1 MATLE
6 VSMKVLTFL
15 AVFAISA
22 CAETKTFTLKQALER
37 ALEQNP
43 DVLLARLDQ
52 QKARDQI
59 LIAKDPF
66 YPKVYGGG
74 GYAWTNGYPVSID
87 GNPPSVFQART
98 DMSLFDRSQNYKVA
112 EAKEGL
118 RGSAFDVTR
127 QQEDAAYRV
136 ASLYLDAEQA
146 AHSFDA
152 AQQQI
157 DSLAKVKALMDERV
171 AAGRELPITSKK
183 ADLNLKKAK
192 HTADVLHQ
200 DLIIAETTLAQVLGL
215 APDDRVRAAQEE
227 RAAIALPVSED
238 ASIEEALEHSPVLRR
253 LESNMQMKTLEIKGY
268 HAARLPKVNL
278 VAQDDVFAKYNYTA
292 QLNYKFRYN
301 NPELGA
307 SVTIPLLIGK
317 TARAYSM
324 QAEADVAKLRIE
336 VSRTRS
342 RITADLRR
350 AYEEVKSSDSAR
362 ELAHD
367 DLLLTREEL
376 DVDLAQAE
384 EGRLPLATIE
394 SLRAVENDKFLA
406 YYVSRQTAERA
417 RLNVLRL
424 TGTLVAALK

>member
-1 MATLE
+1 MR
-6 VSMKVLTFL
+6 FL
-15 AVFAISA
+15 GMVIFAA
-22 CAETKTFTLKQALER
+22 LAAAETRTLTLKQALEL

-43 DVLLARLDQ
+43 DVLLSRLDQ

-87 GNPPSVFQART
+87 GNPPSVFQAHT
-98 DMSLFDRSQNYKVA
+98 DMTLFDRQQSYKVA

-118 RGSAFDVTR
+118 RGSAIDVTLK
-127 QQEDAAYRV
+127 QEDAAYRV
-136 ASLYLDAEQA
+136 ALLFFDAEQA

-152 AQQQI
+152 ASKQI
-157 DSLAKVKALMDERV
+157 DSLAKVKELMDARV
-171 AAGRELPITSKK
+171 SEGKELPTESKR
-183 ADLNLKKAK
+183 ANVNLARAR

-200 DLIIAETTLAQVLGL
+200 NLINAEMSLAQVLGM
-215 APDDRVRAAQEE
+215 APDDRVRAADEE

-238 ASIEEALEHSPVLRR
+238 ASIEEALEHSPELRK
-253 LESNMQMKTLEIKGY
+253 LESNMQMKTLEIQGY

-278 VAQDDVFAKYNYTA
+278 VAQDDVFAKYNYST
-292 QLNYKFRYN
+292 QLNYTFRYN

-317 TARAYSM
+317 TARAYSL

-336 VSRTRS
+336 VGRTRS

-350 AYEEVKSSDSAR
+350 AYLEVKSAQSSE
-362 ELAHD
+362 ELAQGELDLVRD
-367 DLLLTREEL
+367 DLN
-376 DVDLAQAE
+376 VALAQYG
-384 EGRLPLATIE
+384 EGRVPLSSVET
-394 SLRAVENDKFLA
+394 LRAQENEKFLTF
-406 YYVSRQTAERA
+406 YVSRQTVERA

-424 TGTLVAALK
+424 TGSLVAALK

>member
-1 MATLE
+1 MRFLFLF
-6 VSMKVLTFL
+6 VLAGL
-15 AVFAISA
+15 AS
-22 CAETKTFTLKQALER
+22 AETVTLTLRQALDR

-87 GNPPSVFQART
+87 GNPPSIFQAHT
-98 DMSLFDRSQNYKVA
+98 DMSLFDRAQSYKVA

-127 QQEDAAYRV
+127 QQEEAAYRV

-157 DSLAKVKALMDERV
+157 ESLTKVKALIDARV
-171 AAGRELPITSKK
+171 AEGRELSIASMR

-200 DLIIAETTLAQVLGL
+200 NLIIAETSLAQVLGM
-215 APDDRVRAAQEE
+215 APDDRARAAGEE

-238 ASIEEALEHSPVLRR
+238 ASIEEALEHSPELRR

-268 HAARLPKVNL
+268 HAARLPKVNV
-278 VAQDDVFAKYNYTA
+278 VAQDNVFAKYNYTSA
-292 QLNYKFRYN
+292 IEGTFRTN

-317 TARAYSM
+317 TARAYSS
-324 QAEADVAKLRIE
+324 QAEAEVAKMRIE
-336 VSRTRS
+336 VGRTRS

-350 AYEEVKSSDSAR
+350 AYQEVKSAESSRQLAR
-362 ELAHD
+362 D
-367 DLLLTREEL
+367 DLDLTREQL
-376 DVDLAQAE
+376 SMDLAQYE
-384 EGRLPLATIE
+384 EGKLLLAQVET
-394 SLRAVENDKFLA
+394 LRATENEKFLV
-406 YYVSRQTAERA
+406 YYASRQTVERA

-424 TGTLVAALK
+424 SGTLLAALK

>member
-1 MATLE
+1 
-6 VSMKVLTFL
+6 MKFL
-15 AVFAISA
+15 ALFVILAIPA
-22 CAETKTFTLKQALER
+22 TADTQTMTLKQALDR

-52 QKARDQI
+52 QKARYQI

-87 GNPPSVFQART
+87 GNPPSIFDART
-98 DMSLFDRSQNYKVA
+98 DMTLLDRSQTYKVA

-118 RGSAFDVTR
+118 RGSAFDVAM
-127 QQEDAAYRV
+127 QQEAAAYRV
-136 ASLYLDAEQA
+136 ASLFLDAEQA

-152 AQQQI
+152 AQKQI
-157 DSLAKVKALMDERV
+157 DSLTKVKQLMDARV
-171 AAGRELPITSKK
+171 AEGRELPIESKK
-183 ADLNLKKAK
+183 ANLEVSRAK
-192 HTADVLHQ
+192 HNADVLHTN
-200 DLIIAETTLAQVLGL
+200 LIVAETALAQVLGL
-215 APDDRVRAAQEE
+215 GPDDRVRAADEE

-238 ASIEEALEHSPVLRR
+238 ASIEEALEHSPELRR

-278 VAQDDVFAKYNYTA
+278 VAQDNVFAKYNYTA
-292 QLNYKFRYN
+292 QLNYAFRYN

-307 SVTIPLLIGK
+307 SVTIPLLIGR
-317 TARAYSM
+317 TARAYSS
-324 QAEADVAKLRIE
+324 QAEADVAKLGIE
-336 VSRTRS
+336 VKRTRA

-350 AYEEVKSSDSAR
+350 AYQEVKSAESSR
-362 ELAHD
+362 ELARE
-367 DLLLTREEL
+367 DLDLTREEL
-376 DVDLAQAE
+376 NVDLAQYE
-384 EGRLPLATIE
+384 EGRLPLARVET
-394 SLRAVENDKFLA
+394 LRALENEKFQA

-424 TGTLVAALK
+424 TGTLLAVLK